1 MLPSGKGLHNYGK
14 SPFVMGKSTISI
26 TKFSI
31 ANCKRLPEGTF
42 YILIS
47 QKSMIFPLNPIKSPF
62 SYGFP
67 MVFQR
72 LLSQQGT
79 FASSAAEPRLRSR
92 PRWATWKPCGE
103 RWRAFNRTA
112 GLSGCEES
120 RIIVLK
126 LWKYMEIYMERI
138 GTIWIYMEI
147 YMEIYGNNRY
157 GSLWM

>member
-67 MVFQR
+67 MVFH
-72 LLSQQGT
+72 GFPEAT
-79 FASSAAEPRLRSR
+79 FPPGYFRIFSS
-92 PRWATWKPCGE
+92 
-103 RWRAFNRTA
+103 
-112 GLSGCEES
+112 
-120 RIIVLK
+120 
-126 LWKYMEIYMERI
+126 
-138 GTIWIYMEI
+138 
-147 YMEIYGNNRY
+147 
-157 GSLWM
+157 